1 MAISRR
7 TGLAA
12 LAAASALLPR
22 AAFAPALAFP
32 PGAAPA
38 CRPAFV
44 TARRDRDGHAAAVLD
59 GSGRTILTERLA
71 ARGHGAA
78 VSPDGRRA
86 VVFAR
91 RPGRFALVL
100 DLDPTRRTRAA
111 RFAPPPGRHFYGHGF
126 FSPDGRLVYAT
137 ENDYEAERGVLGVY
151 DLDAGHRRVGEL
163 DTHGI
168 GPHEAVLM
176 RDGRTIAVANGGV
189 ATHPEYPRRKLNL
202 GSMQPSLAY
211 LERTTGA
218 LLDRVAPPPRLRRLS
233 IRHLVEAEAGTVW
246 FGGQYEGPKTDR
258 VELVGRHRRGQDRLD
273 VLPAPPSV
281 YEAMRGYV
289 GSIAASRDGT
299 RVAAT
304 SPRGGRLTVWD
315 TRSGEVLETRRIADV
330 CGVAPGE
337 RGFVASDGRGRVW
350 IGGEAARGGGGQVEW
365 DNHLAAVPSAG
376 GPAEAAA

>member
-12 LAAASALLPR
+12 LAAPALLPL
-22 AAFAPALAFP
+22 AALARP
-32 PGAAPA
+32 GARGAAPA
-38 CRPAFV
+38 GRPAFV
-44 TARRDRDGHAAAVLD
+44 TARRDGTGHAAAVLD
-59 GSGRTILTERLA
+59 ASGRTLFVERLA

-91 RPGRFALVL
+91 RPGRFAIVL
-100 DLDPTRRTRAA
+100 DLERRRRIA
-111 RFAPPPGRHFYGHGF
+111 RFAPPPGRHFYGHGL

-137 ENDYEAERGVLGVY
+137 ENDYEAGRGVLGVY
-151 DLDAGHRRVGEL
+151 DASAGHRRVGEL
-163 DTHGI
+163 DTHGV

-176 RDGRTIAVANGGV
+176 RDGRTIAVANGGI

-202 GSMQPSLAY
+202 GSMQPSLVY
-211 LERTTGA
+211 LERTTGG
-218 LLDRVAPPPRLRRLS
+218 LLDRAAAPPRLRRLS
-233 IRHLVEAEAGTVW
+233 IRHIAEAEAGTIW

-258 VELVGRHRRGQDRLD
+258 VELVGRHRRGEDLGFLR
-273 VLPAPPSV
+273 APRSV

-315 TRSGEVLETRRIADV
+315 GRSGEVLETRRITDV

-337 RGFVASDGRGRVW
+337 RGFVASDGKGRVW
-350 IGGEAARGGGGQVEW
+350 IGDEAVARDDRAQW
-365 DNHLAAVPSAG
+365 DNHLTAAVTVP
-376 GPAEAAA
+376 PADPAATAA

>member
-12 LAAASALLPR
+12 LAAPALLPL
-22 AAFAPALAFP
+22 AALARP
-32 PGAAPA
+32 SAAPTG
-38 CRPAFV
+38 RPAFV
-44 TARRDRDGHAAAVLD
+44 TARRDGTGHAAAVLD
-59 GSGRTILTERLA
+59 ASGHTLLTERLA

-100 DLDPTRRTRAA
+100 DLERQARIA
-111 RFAPPPGRHFYGHGF
+111 RFAPPPGRHFYGHGL

-137 ENDYEAERGVLGVY
+137 ENDYEAGRGVLGVY
-151 DLDAGHRRVGEL
+151 DTSAGHRRVGEL
-163 DTHGI
+163 DTHGV

-176 RDGRTIAVANGGV
+176 RDGRTIAVANGGIE
-189 ATHPEYPRRKLNL
+189 THPEYPRRKLNL
-202 GSMQPSLAY
+202 GSMQPSLVY
-211 LERTTGA
+211 LERTTGG
-218 LLDRVAPPPRLRRLS
+218 LLDRAPAPPRLRRLS
-233 IRHLVEAEAGTVW
+233 IRHIAEAEAGTIW
-246 FGGQYEGPKTDR
+246 FGGRYEGPKTDR
-258 VELVGRHRRGQDRLD
+258 VALVGRHRRGEDLGFLR
-273 VLPAPPSV
+273 APRTV

-315 TRSGEVLETRRIADV
+315 GRSGKVLEMRRIADV

-337 RGFVASDGRGRVW
+337 RGFVASDGKGRVW
-350 IGGEAARGGGGQVEW
+350 IGDEAIAHGDRARW
-365 DNHLAAVPSAG
+365 DNHLTAVTTA
-376 GPAEAAA
+376 GPAETAA